1 MKKLNW
7 LVLCVLV
14 VFSVGV
20 GCSGIA
26 PNQIAPTQ
34 TTDSSNG
41 SKYCFEEDV
50 EMDLCN

>member
-7 LVLCVLV
+7 LVLCILAA
-14 VFSVGV
+14 FLLGV
-20 GCSGIA
+20 GCTGIA

-34 TTDSSNG
+34 TVDSSNG

-50 EMDLCN
+50 EMNLCD